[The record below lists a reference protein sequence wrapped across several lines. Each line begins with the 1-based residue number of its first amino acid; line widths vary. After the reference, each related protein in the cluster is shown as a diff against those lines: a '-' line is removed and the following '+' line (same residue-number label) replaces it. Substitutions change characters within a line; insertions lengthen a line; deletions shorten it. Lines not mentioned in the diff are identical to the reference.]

1 MNLPE
6 GRESS
11 IHIDS
16 SLMLKEPTPVIGTG
30 EWDDLQCR
38 YFKNSD
44 GHGLLIGDIVLVR
57 EGKKPLAIVQ
67 VTGDNF
73 LDANLTSKYINQNFR
88 EVRIIGW
95 FNDKEEFPQPQG
107 TLQKLINKRT
117 DSYIFIKNWHRKMM
131 EENNKNNKIE
141 LLKSK
146 FQIILQGPP
155 GTGKTRLA
163 KQLAKQIIGFDK
175 SSYSEESLKSA
186 LSIGMQIPNAS
197 GVADY
202 YTVKEIKNASVVLS
216 SERATQDWEPQF
228 SQILKKLS
236 ELEQGISPE
245 NKKGL
250 HPYELAVAKY
260 LYKNVSIPT
269 IQEEQ
274 MELIQFHPS
283 YTYEDFVRG
292 IEAKANDVG
301 IEYRTIDKVLSKLA
315 KKANDNWIDFH
326 SNPEDVNRKE
336 WVQNKLSEYLSQ
348 YSESLASSAENK
360 LMLTDSIY
368 VYQVDEDCL
377 RYKGDE
383 WASPS
388 RINFTELS
396 DLILHNLETPEEIEI
411 PKTISNHAYYRRSY
425 YGSVLRSFFEFAGP
439 YNAGAKNS
447 LSLKNYVLII
457 DEINRANL
465 PSVLGELIYAL
476 EYRGESVNSMYE
488 LNGDSKITLPKNLFI
503 IGTMNTADRS
513 VGHIDYAIRRRFAF
527 IDILPTDEPIESQE
541 GKELFK
547 KVTELFIKVED
558 GGVKS
563 SDHLSPDFNFKE
575 VQIGHSYFICDVEQ
589 LKQRLD
595 FEIRPILRE
604 YLKDGIL
611 LSSAEELVETLSV

>member
-6 GRESS
+6 GRDGK
-11 IHIDS
+11 IQIDS
-16 SLMLKEPTPVIGTG
+16 SMMLKAPTPIIGTG
-30 EWDDLQCR
+30 EWDDHQCR
-38 YFKNSD
+38 NFKNNNGD
-44 GHGLLIGDIVLVR
+44 GLKLGDIVLVR
-57 EGKKPLAIVQ
+57 EGKKPIAIVQ
-67 VTGDNF
+67 VSGVNF
-73 LDANLTSKYINQNFR
+73 LDANLTSKFINQNFR
-88 EVRIIGW
+88 KVKIIGW
-95 FNDKEEFPQPQG
+95 FKDREEFPQPQG
-107 TLQKLINKRT
+107 TLQKLINKST
-117 DSYIFIKNWHRKMM
+117 DSYIFIKNWYRKMM
-131 EENNKNNKIE
+131 EENNKINKIE

-163 KQLAKQIIGFDK
+163 KQLAKQLIGFDE

-202 YTVKEIKNASVVLS
+202 YTVKEIKNSSVVLT

-260 LYKNVSIPT
+260 LYKNVTIPT

-292 IEAKANDVG
+292 IEAKANDTG
-301 IEYRTIDKVLSKLA
+301 IEYRTIDKVLSKLS

-336 WVQNKLSEYLSQ
+336 WIQNKLSEYLSQ
-348 YSESLASSAENK
+348 YSVSLASSAENK

-368 VYQVDEDCL
+368 VYQIDEDCL
-377 RYKGDE
+377 RYKGDG
-383 WASPS
+383 WANPS

-396 DLILHNLETPEEIEI
+396 DLISHNLETPEEIEI

-425 YGSVLRSFFEFAGP
+425 YGSVLRSFFEFSGP
-439 YNAGAKNS
+439 YKTS
-447 LSLKNYVLII
+447 EKSSQSLKNYVLII

-527 IDILPTDEPIESQE
+527 FDILPTEVPIETQE

-547 KVTELFIKVED
+547 KVGELFIQEED
-558 GGVKS
+558 GKVKS
-563 SDHLSPDFNFKE
+563 SEHLSPDFNFKE
-575 VQIGHSYFICDVEQ
+575 VQIGHSYFICEVEQ
-589 LKQRLD
+589 LKQRLE
-595 FEIRPILRE
+595 FEIKPILRE

-611 LSSAEELVETLSV
+611 LASAEELIETLSV